1 MAALPSNAPNDIQGV
16 SGYWHTL
23 TTLAG
28 YCRIRSYLVSSR
40 NHGVR
45 AIDAITPPST
55 ANPGSPQPQRRD
67 ITAQPVNGHP
77 SMAN

>member
-1 MAALPSNAPNDIQGV
+1 MRLPIHAPPGADRGPNGGAAVKGPKRHQAV

-40 NHGVR
+40 IHGVR
-45 AIDAITPPST
+45 AIDAIHTSTT
-55 ANPGSPQPQRRD
+55 ANPWLLT
-67 ITAQPVNGHP
+67 TAT
-77 SMAN
+77 A